1 MRKLKRK
8 IKYDFTIYTCLL
20 LALILIGY
28 SSYSYLD
35 THSYSIKDILPKKET
50 ITIEEEPKE
59 LKKINKKELLNNYII
74 QLLDKIETDQVLT
87 YDIIHSWNS
96 YEILD
101 IKYKRQ
107 ITNNYYTYQTNIKI
121 NNVKALIPTTKNKEL
136 STSVYIVITLKVNI
150 LHDLNNDKYMV
161 KGLDIPK
168 NS

>member
-35 THSYSIKDILPKKET
+35 THSYSFKDILPKKE
-50 ITIEEEPKE
+50 ITIPEEEPKE
-59 LKKINKKELLNNYII
+59 LKKINKKELLNNYIEL
-74 QLLDKIETDQVLT
+74 LLDKIETDEVLT
-87 YDIIHSWNS
+87 YDIVHSWNS
-96 YEILD
+96 YEIIDL
-101 IKYKRQ
+101 KYKRQ
-107 ITNNYYTYQTNIKI
+107 ITNNYYVYQTNIKI

-136 STSVYIVITLKVNI
+136 STNKYIVITLNVYMLN
-150 LHDLNNDKYMV
+150 DLNTNKYIV